1 MNIFRISKIASHLS
15 IGAALVAL
23 LLLVFPASL
32 RADDNK
38 NKKRDSTAQS
48 KPAPSSK
55 TPSASTSSKSS
66 SSTSSPGGSGGSQT
80 SGYTGGKHN
89 TGNSGGTSSSG
100 NTGRTRVSG
109 STGTTNT
116 TSNSGGTSSTGDSG
130 RKRAGRDTGATNT
143 TNNSGGSTT
152 GNVGRKRATDTTGS
166 AKATGNSGA
175 TSTTGDSGA
184 SQKTGKSAKTRTTD
198 ATGART
204 SENSGGTNTTTTN
217 VKGNKRDGANA
228 TGGSTG
234 TSTTDVKGTKRDG
247 IKSVGGSTGTSTTD
261 VKGNKRDRT
270 NSAGGTTG
278 TSTTDVKGNK
288 RNKTDSAGGTTGT
301 STTDV
306 KGNKRTRTDSA
317 GGTTGTSTSGKSGKV
332 TTANVN
338 PGFTRSSNGKRESYR
353 GRDGSE
359 ARFRHDGTIREVHT
373 RNMTII
379 HRPGGSRTVIVDR
392 PDRSRIVVNR
402 FGHGYVQ
409 RPFLYRGHDYAG
421 RTYFYRGQPYSL
433 YYRGYAYRGVT
444 LHGYVP
450 YRYYSPAFYGWA
462 YRPWY
467 QPVRYSWGWAG
478 SPWYGYYGRYYF
490 TPYASYPSAS
500 FWLTDYLISASLQAA
515 YEERLA
521 NQSYNSLAPSDAVM
535 LTPEVKD
542 EISNE
547 VQRQLAL
554 ENSESRV
561 AVNGD
566 LDMNSSGLPRMLAET
581 SPSNPRIFV
590 VAGSLDVTDN
600 QGQDCTLTEGD
611 VLRLSTPPAPDA
623 TEAYLQVLA
632 TKNQSCAKGSM
643 VSVGFADLQEMQNHM
658 RATIDRGL
666 QDLQAHQ
673 GGLPVPPANAATA
686 PVQAAFAP
694 IAPPPDTN
702 ASSELQQ
709 QARDADAADREVLNE
724 VNQADS
730 SAADSGA
737 SSTEPAEISL
747 GQTISEVEAILGKPK
762 QIVSLGAKKIY
773 VYPSMKITFINGK
786 VNDVE

>member
-1 MNIFRISKIASHLS
+1 MNIFRISKMTSRLPITIAIVIAS
-15 IGAALVAL
+15 VL
-23 LLLVFPASL
+23 LTSNIAV

-38 NKKRDSTAQS
+38 NKKKDSTAQA

-55 TPSASTSSKSS
+55 TPPASTSGKSS
-66 SSTSSPGGSGGSQT
+66 SSTGSGGS
-80 SGYTGGKHN
+80 TGGKHA
-89 TGNSGGTSSSG
+89 TDNSGGTSTSG
-100 NTGRTRVSG
+100 NTGRTRGSG
-109 STGTTNT
+109 STGATST
-116 TSNSGGTSSTGDSG
+116 TSSSSGTSVTGNSG
-130 RKRAGRDTGATNT
+130 RKHANSNTGATNT
-143 TNNSGGSTT
+143 TGTGGSTS
-152 GNVGRKRATDTTGS
+152 GDVGRKHATDKTGS
-166 AKATGNSGA
+166 ATSSSGG
-175 TSTTGDSGA
+175 TSATGDSGG
-184 SQKTGKSAKTRTTD
+184 SQKAGKPGKTHTTD
-198 ATGART
+198 ATGTRT
-204 SENSGGTNTTTTN
+204 SGTGGANTTTTN
-217 VKGNKRDGANA
+217 DKGNKRDKTSA
-228 TGGSTG
+228 TGGTG
-234 TSTTDVKGTKRDG
+234 GANTT
-247 IKSVGGSTGTSTTD
+247 TTND
-261 VKGNKRDRT
+261 KGNKRDKT
-270 NSAGGTTG
+270 SATGGTGGTT
-278 TSTTDVKGNK
+278 
-288 RNKTDSAGGTTGT
+288 
-301 STTDV
+301 
-306 KGNKRTRTDSA
+306 
-317 GGTTGTSTSGKSGKV
+317 TSGKPGKV

-338 PGFTRSSNGKRESYR
+338 PGFTRGSNGKPESYR

-409 RPFLYRGHDYAG
+409 RPFLYRGHEFAN
-421 RTYFYRGQPYSL
+421 RTYFYRGRPYAL

-467 QPVRYSWGWAG
+467 RPVRYSWGWAG
-478 SPWYGYYGRYYF
+478 SPWYGYYGGSYF
-490 TPYASYPSAS
+490 TPYSVYPSAS
-500 FWLTDYLISASLQAA
+500 FWLTDYLISTSLQAA

-521 NQSYNSLAPSDAVM
+521 NQSFNSPGPGGGMILS
-535 LTPEVKD
+535 PEVKD

-581 SPSNPRIFV
+581 SQSNPRIFV

-611 VLRLSTPPAPDA
+611 VLRLSTPPAADA
-623 TEAYLQVLA
+623 TAAYLQVLA

-666 QDLQAHQ
+666 QDLQTHQ

-686 PVQAAFAP
+686 PVQASFAP
-694 IAPPPDTN
+694 IAPPPDAN

-709 QARDADAADREVLNE
+709 QAQEADAADRQVLNE
-724 VNQADS
+724 VNQADDS
-730 SAADSGA
+730 GAASGA
-737 SSTEPAEISL
+737 SSTQPDEISL
-747 GQTISEVEAILGKPK
+747 GQTVGEVEAILGKPK
-762 QIVSLGAKKIY
+762 QIVNLGSKKMY
-773 VYPSMKITFINGK
+773 VYPSMKITFVNGK
-786 VNDVE
+786 VSDVQ

>member
-1 MNIFRISKIASHLS
+1 MNTFRISKIASRLY
-15 IGAALVAL
+15 ITIAIVIAITWVL
-23 LLLVFPASL
+23 LGSVIAV

-38 NKKRDSTAQS
+38 NKKKDSTAQS
-48 KPAPSSK
+48 KTAPSSK
-55 TPSASTSSKSS
+55 TPPASTSGKSS
-66 SSTSSPGGSGGSQT
+66 SSTGSGD
-80 SGYTGGKHN
+80 TGGRHK
-89 TGNSGGTSSSG
+89 TETSSGTSTSGNSGRTHGSG
-100 NTGRTRVSG
+100 SSG
-109 STGTTNT
+109 STGTT
-116 TSNSGGTSSTGDSG
+116 SNGGGTSVTGNAE
-130 RKRAGRDTGATNT
+130 RKHANRNTGATNT
-143 TNNSGGSTT
+143 TGNTGGSSTT
-152 GNVGRKRATDTTGS
+152 DNGGRKHATDRTGS
-166 AKATGNSGA
+166 ATSSSGGLS
-175 TSTTGDSGA
+175 TSGDSGA
-184 SQKTGKSAKTRTTD
+184 SQKTGKAGKTHTTD
-198 ATGART
+198 ATGTGSAA
-204 SENSGGTNTTTTN
+204 SSTTTN
-217 VKGNKRDGANA
+217 VKGNKHDKANA
-228 TGGSTG
+228 TGGT
-234 TSTTDVKGTKRDG
+234 
-247 IKSVGGSTGTSTTD
+247 
-261 VKGNKRDRT
+261 
-270 NSAGGTTG
+270 GGTPT
-278 TSTTDVKGNK
+278 
-288 RNKTDSAGGTTGT
+288 
-301 STTDV
+301 
-306 KGNKRTRTDSA
+306 
-317 GGTTGTSTSGKSGKV
+317 GKSGKV
-332 TTANVN
+332 TAASAQ
-338 PGFTRSSNGKRESYR
+338 PGFIKGSNGKPEVYR

-373 RNMTII
+373 RDMTII

-409 RPFLYRGHDYAG
+409 RPFLYRGHEFAN
-421 RTYFYRGQPYSL
+421 RTYFYRGRPYAL

-467 QPVRYSWGWAG
+467 RPVRYSWGWAG

-490 TPYASYPSAS
+490 TPYAAYPSAS

-521 NQSYNSLAPSDAVM
+521 NQAFYSSGPSGAVM
-535 LTPEVKD
+535 LSPEVKD

-581 SPSNPRIFV
+581 SPGNPRIFV

-623 TEAYLQVLA
+623 TAAFLQVLA

-643 VSVGFADLQEMQNHM
+643 VSVGFEDLQEMQNHM

-666 QDLQAHQ
+666 QDLQSHQ
-673 GGLPVPPANAATA
+673 GGLPVPPANAAVA
-686 PVQAAFAP
+686 PVQASFAP
-694 IAPPPDTN
+694 IAPPPDAN

-709 QARDADAADREVLNE
+709 QAREADAADREVLNQ
-724 VNQADS
+724 VNQADNAG
-730 SAADSGA
+730 AASGA
-737 SSTEPAEISL
+737 SSTQPDEISL
-747 GQTISEVEAILGKPK
+747 GQTIGEVEAILGKPK
-762 QIVSLGAKKIY
+762 QIVNLGAKKMY
-773 VYPSMKITFINGK
+773 VYPSMKITFVDGK
-786 VNDVE
+786 VSDVQ

>member
-1 MNIFRISKIASHLS
+1 MNIFRISKITSRLS
-15 IGAALVAL
+15 ITIAIATAIASVL
-23 LLLVFPASL
+23 LASSIAV

-38 NKKRDSTAQS
+38 NKKKDSTAQS

-55 TPSASTSSKSS
+55 TPPASTGGRSS
-66 SSTSSPGGSGGSQT
+66 SSTGSGGSNT
-80 SGYTGGKHN
+80 SGSTGGKHN
-89 TGNSGGTSSSG
+89 TDNSSGTSTSG
-100 NTGRTRVSG
+100 NTGRTHGSG
-109 STGTTNT
+109 SSGGSST
-116 TSNSGGTSSTGDSG
+116 TSNAGGTSVTGNSGHKHANNNTGAASTTSTGASSTTDNVGRKHRTDNTGSASATSSTGG
-130 RKRAGRDTGATNT
+130 
-143 TNNSGGSTT
+143 
-152 GNVGRKRATDTTGS
+152 
-166 AKATGNSGA
+166 
-175 TSTTGDSGA
+175 TSTTGGSGA
-184 SQKTGKSAKTRTTD
+184 SQKAGKPAKTHTTD
-198 ATGART
+198 AAGTRTNGTGGT
-204 SENSGGTNTTTTN
+204 STNTTD
-217 VKGNKRDGANA
+217 VRGNKHDKTNA
-228 TGGSTG
+228 TGA
-234 TSTTDVKGTKRDG
+234 
-247 IKSVGGSTGTSTTD
+247 I
-261 VKGNKRDRT
+261 
-270 NSAGGTTG
+270 GGTT
-278 TSTTDVKGNK
+278 TSRDG
-288 RNKTDSAGGTTGT
+288 
-301 STTDV
+301 
-306 KGNKRTRTDSA
+306 
-317 GGTTGTSTSGKSGKV
+317 SGKSGKAS
-332 TTANVN
+332 TANAQ
-338 PGFTRSSNGKRESYR
+338 PGFTRSSNGKPEVYR

-359 ARFRHDGTIREVHT
+359 ARFRHDGTLREVHT

-409 RPFLYRGHDYAG
+409 RPFLYRGHEFAN
-421 RTYFYRGQPYSL
+421 RTYFYRGRPYAL

-450 YRYYSPAFYGWA
+450 YRYYNPAFYGWA

-467 QPVRYSWGWAG
+467 RPVRYSWGWAG
-478 SPWYGYYGRYYF
+478 SPWYGYYGGSYF
-490 TPYASYPSAS
+490 TPYSVYPSAS
-500 FWLTDYLISASLQAA
+500 FWLTDYLISTSLQAA

-521 NQSYNSLAPSDAVM
+521 NQSFYSSGPTGAVM
-535 LTPEVKD
+535 LSPEVKD

-561 AVNGD
+561 AVKGD

-623 TEAYLQVLA
+623 TAAYLQVLA
-632 TKNQSCAKGSM
+632 TRNQSCPKGSM

-673 GGLPVPPANAATA
+673 GGLPVPPANAAA
-686 PVQAAFAP
+686 PPVQASFAP
-694 IAPPPDTN
+694 IAPPPDEN

-724 VNQADS
+724 VNQADNS
-730 SAADSGA
+730 GAASGA
-737 SSTEPAEISL
+737 SSTQPDEISL
-747 GQTISEVEAILGKPK
+747 GQTTSEVEAILGKPK
-762 QIVSLGAKKIY
+762 QIVNLGAKKMYI
-773 VYPSMKITFINGK
+773 YPSMKITFVDGK
-786 VNDVE
+786 VSDVQ